1 MSASQNFANRLRPF
15 RAYLIVGAVIVASV
29 FIFGGKRADPKPA
42 SLPPVIKSF
51 TIGSEYTNAPSYTGT
66 VHARVESDLG
76 FRVSGKII
84 EKLVDEGQHV
94 SKGQPLMRLDPIDLS
109 LASNASQQAVDA
121 AKAERDRAIPDLKRT
136 KELWELHAAS
146 QQEYERAQA
155 LADSATARLQAAEA
169 DARRAANEYDYAI
182 LKADAD
188 GVVTDVPADAGQV
201 VTSGQVVVRLARDG
215 TREAVINLP
224 EQALNKAKNAT
235 DAYLYT
241 LPDVRFPVK
250 LRELS
255 AMADKTIRTYQARY
269 TLLDSGKEAPLG
281 ATVTVVFKKVSSK
294 GEESFQVPLGS
305 LYNVGH
311 ETNVWVINETDNT
324 VALRPVTLLQIG
336 EEMAGV
342 TGDLKAGEKIVAL
355 GAHLLKPAQK
365 IRLADATVGE
375 QAK

>member
-1 MSASQNFANRLRPF
+1 M
-15 RAYLIVGAVIVASV
+15 IVGAVIVASV

-42 SLPPVIKSF
+42 PLPPVIKSF

-201 VTSGQVVVRLARDG
+201 VTVGQVVVRLARDG